1 MLGHV
6 YIGVFTVEMLVKM
19 VAYGV
24 VFHRNAYLRD
34 AWCILDFVVVMLAW
48 LLILFPWFG
57 NFTAIR
63 SVRALRPLR
72 ALKRMPGMPVL
83 IASIFGA
90 LPGLSNILALF
101 CFLFLY
107 TQQQLN
113 PTCTPSSDSSRPT
126 AVSTPPTRP

>member
-1 MLGHV
+1 MQALGRF
-6 YIGVFTVEMLVKM
+6 YIAVFTFEMVVKM

-24 VFHRNAYLRD
+24 LFHRNAYLRD
-34 AWCILDFVVVMLAW
+34 AWCILDFAVVTLAW

-90 LPGLSNILALF
+90 LPGLTNIIALF
-101 CFLFLY
+101 AFLFLY
-107 TQQQLN
+107 LLAVLEPSQ
-113 PTCTPSSDSSRPT
+113 TCSCGLKPKSSNLRQ
-126 AVSTPPTRP
+126 